1 MQFNC
6 LTLHF
11 KNMMFM
17 PKIENWTSFIKPEQK
32 PVQNKE
38 TQKGEKRKRPLKLVL
53 KVKHNLNI

>member
-1 MQFNC
+1 MQFNF

-11 KNMMFM
+11 KNMMFL

-38 TQKGEKRKRPLKLVL
+38 KQKVEKKEKAF
-53 KVKHNLNI
+53 KTYFKS